1 MKILWQFIVL
11 LLLLLYKQVKKK
23 INKEWG
29 GKCNSTNGANCNGEK
44 TVSRQ
49 MEINEDF
56 TACNHN
62 KFV

>member
-11 LLLLLYKQVKKK
+11 LLLLLYKQVKK
-23 INKEWG
+23 INKEGG
-29 GKCNSTNGANCNGEK
+29 GKCNSTNGANCNGKK

-56 TACNHN
+56 IACNHN

>member
-1 MKILWQFIVL
+1 MTSHAHEVAQG
-11 LLLLLYKQVKKK
+11 YSKKFHSDG
-23 INKEWG
+23 I
-29 GKCNSTNGANCNGEK
+29 NCNGEK